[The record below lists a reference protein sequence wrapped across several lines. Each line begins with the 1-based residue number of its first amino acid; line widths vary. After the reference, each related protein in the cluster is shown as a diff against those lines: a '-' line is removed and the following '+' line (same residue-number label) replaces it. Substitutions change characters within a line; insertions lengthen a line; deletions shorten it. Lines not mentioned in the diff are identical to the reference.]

1 MDLIGYAPDFG
12 LELDGAPMPAE
23 LRVLVSAMRCETG
36 VEGVDQAEIT
46 LVNDALKL
54 LDDQRLKVAT
64 KLGIDLGYAGGPLT
78 RVFTGEIVAKSA
90 SFPRDGAPMLR
101 LTAQDKRHRMQQ
113 GTRAR
118 WFAIPVP
125 SVGNFPLPDL
135 VTAYLVTLEGLMI
148 PVVDPVTAAL
158 GVLLGGVAEVAT
170 VRDPDSAQQLIRKQA
185 GESNYSFLSRIC
197 KENGWDMIVEHDGT
211 LGGEILRFQSSG
223 DRLSADLTFTWGRNL
238 IEFNPRI
245 SLVGQIEAVTVSIW
259 VPPIKT
265 VFLVTL
271 GFDWERMMLTL
282 QIFPGAIPIANSP
295 ATAAEPHPSHI
306 EVRKSVT
313 LYTAPRML
321 VGEII
326 PRLNRRLTAH
336 ATMLG
341 EPLLKAGGVVQIE
354 GVGEEFGGR
363 YRLTQVS
370 HLLDE
375 GGFRSEVDLRKEIWF
390 GSIPPVEQGAIP
402 ILHRPQVSI

>member
-1 MDLIGYAPDFG
+1 MDPIGYAPDFR

-23 LRVLVSAMRCETG
+23 LRVLVSAVRCETG

-90 SFPRDGAPMLR
+90 SFPRDGAPILQ
-101 LTAQDKRHRMQQ
+101 LTAQDKRHGMQQ

-135 VTAYLVTLEGLMI
+135 VTADLVTLEGLMI
-148 PVVDPVTAAL
+148 PIVDPVTAAL
-158 GVLLGGVAEVAT
+158 GVLLGGVAAVAT
-170 VRDPDSAQQLIRKQA
+170 IRDPDSAQQLIRKQTD
-185 GESNYSFLSRIC
+185 ESNYSFLSRIC
-197 KENGWDMIVEHDGT
+197 EENGWDMVVEHDGR

-223 DRLSADLTFTWGRNL
+223 DRLSPDLTFTWGRNL

-282 QIFPGAIPIANSP
+282 QIFPGAIPIADLP
-295 ATAAEPHPSHI
+295 ATAAEPHPSRI
-306 EVRKSVT
+306 MIKKSVT
-313 LYTAPRML
+313 LYTAPRKL

-341 EPLLKAGGVVQIE
+341 EPLLKAGAVVQIE

-402 ILHRPQVSI
+402 LLRPPLVSI